1 MSEVIVYPQADCG
14 AYQRIDGVNPVPRVR
29 APASPTTAEGAFR
42 AFIRAYGLLKRFMD
56 PYFSLHGVSSS
67 QWGVLRT
74 LVRAE
79 NEGLAGLR
87 LTDLGERLLVRPPSV
102 TGVVD
107 RLLRL
112 GLVTRTTSS
121 LDLRT
126 KQVSLTDAGRR
137 LVEGARPGHIKR
149 INAIL
154 TVLSE
159 KEQEQLR
166 ASLEKVGDHLETL
179 TGDGNGA
186 LVPPN
191 PARSFDEASKP

>member
-1 MSEVIVYPQADCG
+1 VAK
-14 AYQRIDGVNPVPRVR
+14 AR
-29 APASPTTAEGAFR
+29 APSSPTAAEGAFR
-42 AFIRAYGLLKRFMD
+42 AFIRTYGLLKRFMD
-56 PYFSLHGVSSS
+56 PYFALHGVSSS

-112 GLVTRTTSS
+112 GLVTRTSS
-121 LDLRT
+121 SADLRT
-126 KQVSLTDAGRR
+126 KQVSLTDAGRQ
-137 LVEGARPGHIKR
+137 LVDGARPGHVER

-154 TVLSE
+154 AVLSE

-166 ASLEKVGDHLETL
+166 AVLVKVGDHLETL
-179 TGDGNGA
+179 TGDGNGVA
-186 LVPPN
+186 AHRN
-191 PARSFDEASKP
+191 TGI